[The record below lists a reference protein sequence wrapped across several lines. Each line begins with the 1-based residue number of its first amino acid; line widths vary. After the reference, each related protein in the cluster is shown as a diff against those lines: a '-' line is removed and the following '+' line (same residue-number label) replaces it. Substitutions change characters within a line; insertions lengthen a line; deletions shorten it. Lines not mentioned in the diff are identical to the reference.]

1 MSIIRKYDPAYAKEW
16 KLENVDRIP
25 FEVPKGKKE
34 MVKRAASKRNV
45 SVNRLI
51 TEALEIQYNINLA
64 RY

>member
-1 MSIIRKYDPAYAKEW
+1 VTTIRKYNPAYTAEW
-16 KLENVDRIP
+16 KLENIDRIA

-34 MVKRAASKRNV
+34 LLKHVASRNNI